1 MILKRYQKELIVAL
15 SLLLLLI
22 ALVYKS
28 TAVNSNEK
36 NISMGAAEVREF
48 KELLSLK
55 KRWLNKKTS
64 KNVDKLQKLVP
75 ASKLTWK
82 KKGKKLTVIYSE
94 ITPKELDK
102 VVTTIL
108 NLSVQIQTLDIMN
121 TRESSPSSYNVELK
135 CKW

>member
-1 MILKRYQKELIVAL
+1 MILKRYQNEFIVAV

-28 TAVNSNEK
+28 VEVTSSAES
-36 NISMGAAEVREF
+36 ISMGTEEVREF
-48 KELLSLK
+48 KELLALK

-64 KNVDKLQKLVP
+64 KTVDKLQKVAP

-82 KKGKKLTVIYSE
+82 KKGKKLTVIYKELS
-94 ITPKELDK
+94 PKELDK
-102 VVTTIL
+102 VITTIL
-108 NLSVQIQTLDIMN
+108 NLSVQIQTLEIIN
-121 TRESSPSSYNVELK
+121 TQPSSPSSYNVELK